1 MGEDETVGTL
11 GLLWQP
17 VTDNFIFMV
26 KKWYPP
32 FRMTN
37 RSLLSDISKVF
48 DPIGLVTQVLI
59 KRNIFLQ

>member
-1 MGEDETVGTL
+1 MDEDETVGTL

-26 KKWYPP
+26 KQLYPP

-59 KRNIFLQ
+59 KGNIFLQ